1 MEELLAK
8 HRKELR
14 DLQNRITSQKKQA
27 TKKTRKSVNEACDNL
42 EKQTKERQAREIE
55 ALQIGGAA
63 TADDEK
69 NEAASGNANEN
80 NDNVYVPPP
89 SDPEDDEPTKN
100 DTTPDDV
107 PPIEKLSISP
117 VQQGGKKPNRQKA
130 RLARRAAEAAA
141 ASEAAALEAQS
152 LPKLR
157 EREMA
162 TMEKLFET
170 HGLTEHQ
177 IAPDG
182 HCLYSAFAHSLKTA
196 GLELDEMPKDY
207 KEARKSCAEFMK
219 GHRDDFEA
227 FLEEDF
233 DTHVKNVEGTAE
245 WGGQTEVLALGRAFN
260 VKVNILQAEGRG
272 VEKMNEDGE
281 KGEVWL
287 GYYRHSFGLGEHYNS
302 LVKKA

>member
-14 DLQNRITSQKKQA
+14 DLQNSITSQKKQA
-27 TKKTRKSVNEACDNL
+27 TKKTRKSVNEACENL
-42 EKQTKERQAREIE
+42 EKQTKERQTREIE
-55 ALQIGGAA
+55 AFQNGG
-63 TADDEK
+63 TAPTDDEK
-69 NEAASGNANEN
+69 NEATNNLN

-89 SDPEDDEPTKN
+89 SDSEDDEPTKN
-100 DTTPDDV
+100 DTTADTV
-107 PPIEKLSISP
+107 PPIEKLSITP
-117 VQQGGKKPNRQKA
+117 GQGGKKPNRQKA

-182 HCLYSAFAHSLKTA
+182 HCLYSAFAHSLRTA
-196 GLELDEMPKDY
+196 GLELEELPKDY
-207 KEARKSCAEFMK
+207 KAARKSCAEFMK
-219 GHRDDFEA
+219 EHRDDFEA

-233 DTHVKNVEGTAE
+233 DTHVKNVEATAE

-272 VEKMNEDGE
+272 VEKMNEDGD

>member
-27 TKKTRKSVNEACDNL
+27 TKKTRKSVNEACENL

-55 ALQIGGAA
+55 ALQNGGTAP
-63 TADDEK
+63 ADDEK
-69 NEAASGNANEN
+69 NEATNGDANEN

-89 SDPEDDEPTKN
+89 SDSEDDEPTKN

-117 VQQGGKKPNRQKA
+117 VQGGKKPNRQKA

-162 TMEKLFET
+162 TMEKLFAT

-182 HCLYSAFAHSLKTA
+182 HCLYSAFTHSLRTA
-196 GLELDEMPKDY
+196 GLELEEMPKDY

-272 VEKMNEDGE
+272 VEKMNEDGD